1 MIYIHTA
8 DRRFSRLLQ
17 RGLSSKLCP
26 HDTITAVTNDCLF
39 DSPRRADESNA
50 QSPNRLRSN
59 SSRSLRNST
68 SLRTPSDSGRNSFA
82 RQEKKTGEHRAAA
95 ATSQKSLLVCN
106 DSKSELLKNAIQRV
120 LLPRHN
126 SATHTLF
133 HSRVCKNSS
142 CKNLN
147 DRLQGCTKKLEL
159 MCVEDDKVQQAVTAK
174 LVNKYGFRVTAFD
187 SGEQVMECLA
197 ERYAEDGGHENFPA
211 IILMDIMLPGMSG
224 YQATEAIR
232 CEYPTAPLPVIV
244 VTGCEDQDTLL
255 KSISCGANDMVEKSR
270 LATSLMARISA
281 QLTVLHFWRSKLL
294 AKKSESLLQEILP
307 RSVIDRIGPS
317 ESRRLIYD
325 KHEEVSIVFTDI
337 VGFTDLSASAD
348 TRSVI
353 ELLDSLF
360 NAFDSLTKK
369 HGVYK
374 VETIGDA
381 YMLVAGHEADSQS
394 DHALRAVRMAA
405 DMVEVARSLTMPNGE
420 PLRIRAGI
428 HSGPAFSG
436 VVGHLRPRYC
446 LFGDTVNV
454 ASRME
459 STSFTD
465 CIQLSRS
472 TNDCYHRQRMS
483 LQQLDV
489 SCAAGDTVRSITG
502 AQDEFVSLGPREIKG
517 KGDMDTYLMKFGA
530 WKAAW
535 QQYHGLKASKCLPS
549 K

>member
-1 MIYIHTA
+1 M
-8 DRRFSRLLQ
+8 
-17 RGLSSKLCP
+17 
-26 HDTITAVTNDCLF
+26 TNDCLF
-39 DSPRRADESNA
+39 DSTRRADESNA
-50 QSPNRLRSN
+50 KSPNRLRSN
-59 SSRSLRNST
+59 SSRSLRNLQ
-68 SLRTPSDSGRNSFA
+68 SLRTPSDSGKQSTEA
-82 RQEKKTGEHRAAA
+82 SQEKKPAKPAAGKHRAAA
-95 ATSQKSLLVCN
+95 VTSQRNLVRTDTKSV
-106 DSKSELLKNAIQRV
+106 LLKNAIQRV

-126 SATHTLF
+126 SATQTLF
-133 HSRVCKNSS
+133 HSRVGKNSS
-142 CKNLN
+142 CSNLN
-147 DRLQGCTKKLEL
+147 DGLGGCTKKLEL
-159 MCVEDDKVQQAVTAK
+159 MCVEDDKVQQAVIAK

-232 CEYPTAPLPVIV
+232 CEYPTAPLPIIV
-244 VTGCEDQDTLL
+244 VTGCEDQNTLL
-255 KSISCGANDMVEKSR
+255 TAISCGANDMVEKTR
-270 LATSLMARISA
+270 LATSLMVRISA

-294 AKKSESLLQEILP
+294 AKKNESLLQEILP

-405 DMVEVARSLTMPNGE
+405 DMVEVARGFTMPNGE

-459 STSFTD
+459 STSFAD

-483 LQQLDV
+483 LQQSDV
-489 SCAAGDTVRSITG
+489 SCAAGGTVRRSI
-502 AQDEFVSLGPREIKG
+502 ADPQDEFVSLGPREIKG
-517 KGDMDTYLMKFGA
+517 KGDMDTYLMKIGA
-530 WKAAW
+530 WEAAW
-535 QQYHGLKASKCLPS
+535 QEYHGLKASNCLPS

>member
-1 MIYIHTA
+1 M
-8 DRRFSRLLQ
+8 
-17 RGLSSKLCP
+17 
-26 HDTITAVTNDCLF
+26 AVTNNNCTRRF
-39 DSPRRADESNA
+39 DSPRRAGGESNA

-59 SSRSLRNST
+59 SGRSLRNLQ
-68 SLRTPSDSGRNSFA
+68 SLRTPSDSEKQSTA
-82 RQEKKTGEHRAAA
+82 SQEKKTGEHRAAA
-95 ATSQKSLLVCN
+95 ATSQRTLVRNDTKSV
-106 DSKSELLKNAIQRV
+106 LLKNAIQRV

-133 HSRVCKNSS
+133 RSRVGSKNSS

-147 DRLQGCTKKLEL
+147 DGLEGCTKKLEL

-255 KSISCGANDMVEKSR
+255 TAISCGANDMLEKSR

-405 DMVEVARSLTMPNGE
+405 DMVEVARGFTMPNGE

-489 SCAAGDTVRSITG
+489 SCATSTVRRSI
-502 AQDEFVSLGPREIKG
+502 ADPQDEFVRLGPREIKG
-517 KGDMDTYLMKFGA
+517 KGHMDTYLMKFGA
-530 WKAAW
+530 WEAAW
-535 QQYHGLKASKCLPS
+535 QQYHGLKASNCLPS